1 MWTSLEQYGTYE
13 HIHPPTSMYIYIL
26 THTNPQKHTGIICVL
41 FISVFA
47 VPLYSFCIVFFF
59 FFLLLS
65 CCGLLT
71 HFSHPASALSCVCL
85 GRLAFK
91 VTQASNEPLIIQSS
105 TSRDLPTQIW
115 PVPTHTLCSE
125 HSTAWFHLWISW
137 IQRRSWFVSIWRSEV
152 GARDQ
157 TYWRVSAETSHAS
170 E

>member
-1 MWTSLEQYGTYE
+1 MEHMNTSTHPPSM
-13 HIHPPTSMYIYIL
+13 HIHIF
-26 THTNPQKHTGIICVL
+26 THANPHTRIICVL
-41 FISVFA
+41 FILVFA
-47 VPLYSFCIVFFF
+47 VPLYSFCIVFSPSVT
-59 FFLLLS
+59 LWSTNPL
-65 CCGLLT
+65 
-71 HFSHPASALSCVCL
+71 SHPASALSCVCL

-115 PVPTHTLCSE
+115 PDPTHTLFAR
-125 HSTAWFHLWISW
+125 STAPHGFISEFHEFKGGAE
-137 IQRRSWFVSIWRSEV
+137 FVSIQKSQV